1 MIRGRFAPTP
11 SGPMHLGNVYAALL
25 AWLQARGQG
34 GAFALRIEDID
45 GPRSKPH
52 WVELIYE
59 DLRWLGLDWD
69 EGPDVGGPYAPYTQS
84 ERLEQYEAAFR
95 ELAEGGRIYPCYCSR
110 AELMAVSS
118 APHGLASE
126 GPVYSGACRS
136 LDAAQRRMREAEKTP
151 SHRFAVPDEPTV
163 FFDGVRGRVAF
174 PPGAGGDFVVKRAD
188 GIFGYQLAV
197 VVDDAAMNVTDVL
210 RGADLLDS
218 TPRQLWLYDALGRTP
233 PRFAHVPLLCDA
245 SGERLSKRHR
255 SLAVAALREAGLSP
269 EAIVGHIAAWSGLID
284 RPEPLRPAELVPRF
298 SLAKLPQADI
308 AVSEA
313 SMSRLLTR

>member
-25 AWLQARGQG
+25 AWLQIRSAG

-45 GPRSKPH
+45 RPRSKPE
-52 WVELIYE
+52 WVDLIFE

-69 EGPDVGGPYAPYTQS
+69 EGPDVGGMYAPYTQS
-84 ERLEQYEAAFR
+84 ERLERYEAAFR
-95 ELAEGGRIYPCYCSR
+95 RLTEYGLVYPCYCSR
-110 AELMAVSS
+110 AELMAVAS

-126 GPVYSGACRS
+126 GPAYPGTCR
-136 LDAAQRRMREAEKTP
+136 AWNEAERREREADKAP
-151 SHRFAVPDEPTV
+151 SFRFAVPDAPILLA
-163 FFDGVRGRVAF
+163 DGLRGDVTF

-197 VVDDAAMNVTDVL
+197 VVDDASMNVTHVL

-218 TPRQLWLYDALGRTP
+218 TPRQLWLYEALKLQP
-233 PRFAHVPLLCDA
+233 PAFAHIPLLCDA

-255 SLAVAALREAGLSP
+255 SLAVRQLREAGLAP
-269 EAIVGHIAAWSGLID
+269 QALLGHIAAWCGLID
-284 RPEPLRPAELVPRF
+284 RPEPVSPAEL
-298 SLAKLPQADI
+298 LAGFALTKLPQRDI
-308 AVSEA
+308 IIPAA
-313 SMSRLLTR
+313 SLSRLEAL